1 MAFEEHFE
9 EVRIPDK
16 KGEDASIDVND
27 EVEIE
32 IVDDTPESDRNRE
45 PMTEDPEPSEEEL
58 LSYSDKV
65 KKRIHTLQRAYHEE
79 RRAKESADRERQEA
93 LRYAQSVA
101 TQNKQLY
108 ERVNTDATLLHESWK
123 SKTETDLVSAKA
135 AYKNAYESGDSDAL
149 LEAQEALNRATYRH
163 EQSLSKQPPL
173 QERETVVQS
182 NQDVY
187 TAPPPDERAKSW
199 ASKNPWF
206 GKDKQMT
213 GFVYGV
219 HEDLISRGVHP
230 VQDAEKYYA
239 EINKAMRR
247 TFPTYEWEPG
257 QAPRRNTA
265 TNVVAPVTR
274 ATASRKVAL
283 SQTQVAIAKRLNIP
297 LSEYAKQVALLNGG
311 SNA

>member
-9 EVRIPDK
+9 EVRVPDK
-16 KGEDASIDVND
+16 QGADTSTND
-27 EVEIE
+27 ELEIE
-32 IVDDTPESDRNRE
+32 IVDDTPPEDRNRE
-45 PMTEDPEPSEEEL
+45 PMVEDPEPSEEEL

-65 KKRIHTLQRAYHEE
+65 KKRISTLQRAYHEE
-79 RRAKESADRERQEA
+79 RRAKEAADRERQEA

-101 TQNKQLY
+101 VQNKQLY

-123 SKTETDLVSAKA
+123 SKTETDLAAAKT
-135 AYKNAYESGDSDAL
+135 AYKNAYESGDSDAI

-163 EQSLSKQPPL
+163 EQSLSKQAPL
-173 QERETVVQS
+173 QEKETVVQS
-182 NQDVY
+182 TQDVY
-187 TAPPPDERAKSW
+187 TAPPPDERAKTW

-230 VQDAEKYYA
+230 VQDADKYYA

-257 QAPRRNTA
+257 QTPRRTSA
-265 TNVVAPVTR
+265 TVVAPVTR
-274 ATASRKVAL
+274 ATGTKKVAL

-297 LSEYAKQVALLNGG
+297 LAEYAKQVALLNGG